1 MSLETA
7 VLCALL
13 RLARSRS
20 RTPKTTMN
28 DLLDRVVARPR
39 DVRRAL
45 AALSRASLVDVTP
58 EGPRLTLMGLT
69 VAVASA
75 SVRAERARVARTVP
89 YAASHRKVA

>member
-13 RLARSRS
+13 RLARSR
-20 RTPKTTMN
+20 RRAPTTMN

-45 AALSRASLVDVTP
+45 AALSRGSLVDVTP
-58 EGPRLTLMGLT
+58 EGPRLTLTGLA

-75 SVRAERARVARTVP
+75 SVRAERARVARTVATTP
-89 YAASHRKVA
+89 ASHRKVA